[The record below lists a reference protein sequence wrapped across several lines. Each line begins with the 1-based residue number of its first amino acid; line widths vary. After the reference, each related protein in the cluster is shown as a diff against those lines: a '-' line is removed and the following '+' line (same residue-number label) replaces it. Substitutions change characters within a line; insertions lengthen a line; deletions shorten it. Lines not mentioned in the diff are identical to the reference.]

1 MSGGEPHPRSESLTE
16 AAFELVDR
24 MESGR
29 LEPGF
34 STRVSRGSS
43 HGLVEVIEDPWSPSS
58 NLLSVRMAIM
68 NAPRS
73 DGERF
78 WRTLAELNTRLLGRA
93 SFALATD
100 GVVWLMSSH
109 PIVDLDPGEMLDLV
123 LWTANMADE
132 LDDQLLD
139 EFGRELAI

>member
-1 MSGGEPHPRSESLTE
+1 MSGGDPDTRPESLTE

-29 LEPGF
+29 LPAGF

-43 HGLVEVIEDPWSPSS
+43 HGLVEVIEDPWSPST

-73 DGERF
+73 GEERF
-78 WRTLAELNTRLLGRA
+78 WRTLAELNNRLLGRA
-93 SFALATD
+93 SFALGVD

-109 PIVDLDPGEMLDLV
+109 PILDLDPGEMLDLI

-132 LDDQLLD
+132 IDDQLLD